1 MCTDKTYFKCIEVG
15 IGVGRDE
22 HDMMAGQMDQDL
34 FIPDVPQW
42 PAPSHILYS

>member
-1 MCTDKTYFKCIEVG
+1 MCTDKTYFKWIEVG
-15 IGVGRDE
+15 IGRDE
-22 HDMMAGQMDQDL
+22 YVYDMMAGQMDQDL